1 MREADLE
8 APDPVQPTELWEISY
23 CYFKPVSFGFVS
35 YTEINWNI
43 IKDLNVK
50 LEIINSEN
58 IGIKLFDVNNSY
70 IFSIFLLKQSK
81 QKQ

>member
-1 MREADLE
+1 MKLE
-8 APDPVQPTELWEISY
+8 KFLTW
-23 CYFKPVSFGFVS
+23 

-58 IGIKLFDVNNSY
+58 IGRKLFDVNNSY
-70 IFSIFLLKQSK
+70 SFSIFLLKQSK

>member
-1 MREADLE
+1 MKLE
-8 APDPVQPTELWEISY
+8 KFLTW
-23 CYFKPVSFGFVS
+23 